1 MNDAI
6 AVNHFVSGPL
16 GMRGSDRRI
25 GPVAQQTTKEFI
37 MAINSDTVEGT
48 LNEFGGKAKGAFG
61 DVTGDTKTQV
71 SGAFDETKGKA
82 QEAFG
87 DAKAKVQ
94 DAYGK
99 AKDAV
104 NDWADN
110 APDYVQ
116 KARETGKQYAEKGGQ
131 VVRDTVQ
138 EQPIATL
145 VGGIAVGIL
154 IGWLVSG
161 RR

>member
-1 MNDAI
+1 MNY
-6 AVNHFVSGPL
+6 FVACPLSG
-16 GMRGSDRRI
+16 RGPDRRI
-25 GPVAQQTTKEFI
+25 WPVKVPTAKEII

-48 LNEFGGKAKGAFG
+48 LNEFGGKAKSAVGSAF
-61 DVTGDTKTQV
+61 GDTKTQAE
-71 SGAFDETKGKA
+71 GAFTETKGKA

-104 NDWADN
+104 NEWADN

-116 KARETGKQYAEKGGQ
+116 KARETGREYAEKGGE
-131 VVRDTVQ
+131 VVRSTVQ
-138 EQPIATL
+138 DQPIATL
-145 VGGIAVGIL
+145 VGGIAVGVL
-154 IGWLVSG
+154 IGWLVSS

>member
-1 MNDAI
+1 MARVWLM
-6 AVNHFVSGPL
+6 AGPL
-16 GMRGSDRRI
+16 EFAT
-25 GPVAQQTTKEFI
+25 VKEHD

-48 LNEFGGKAKGAFG
+48 LNEFGGKAKSAVGSAFG
-61 DVTGDTKTQV
+61 DTKIQAEG
-71 SGAFDETKGKA
+71 SFDETKGKA
-82 QEAFG
+82 QEALG

-110 APDYVQ
+110 APEYVQ
-116 KARETGKQYAEKGGQ
+116 KARETGRQYAEKGSDALRQ
-131 VVRDTVQ
+131 TVQ
-138 EQPIATL
+138 DQPIATL
-145 VGGIAVGIL
+145 AGGIAIGVL
-154 IGWLVSG
+154 IGWMISG

>member
-1 MNDAI
+1 L
-6 AVNHFVSGPL
+6 NHFAAGPL
-16 GMRGSDRRI
+16 EQREVGRSIGSVEVNR
-25 GPVAQQTTKEFI
+25 KEI
-37 MAINSDTVEGT
+37 TMAINSDTVEGT
-48 LNEFGGKAKGAFG
+48 LNEFGGKAKSAFG
-61 DVTGDTKTQV
+61 HATGDAKTQV
-71 SGAFDETKGKA
+71 SGAFEETKGKA

-87 DAKAKVQ
+87 EAKAKVQ

-116 KARETGKQYAEKGGQ
+116 KARETGRQYAEKGGQ
-131 VVRDTVQ
+131 AVRDTVT
-138 EQPIATL
+138 EQPVAML
-145 VGGIAVGIL
+145 VGGIAVGVL
-154 IGWLVSG
+154 IGWLVSS

>member
-1 MNDAI
+1 
-6 AVNHFVSGPL
+6 
-16 GMRGSDRRI
+16 
-25 GPVAQQTTKEFI
+25 
-37 MAINSDTVEGT
+37 MAINDDTIDGT
-48 LNEFGGKAKGAFG
+48 LNEFGGKAKSAFG
-61 DVTGDTKTQV
+61 DMTGDSKMHAE
-71 SGAFDETKGKA
+71 GAFDETKGKA

-87 DAKAKVQ
+87 EAKAKVQ

-104 NDWADN
+104 NEWADN
-110 APDYVQ
+110 APEYVQ
-116 KARETGKQYAEKGGQ
+116 KARETGRQYAEKGSQ

-145 VGGIAVGIL
+145 VGGIAVGVL